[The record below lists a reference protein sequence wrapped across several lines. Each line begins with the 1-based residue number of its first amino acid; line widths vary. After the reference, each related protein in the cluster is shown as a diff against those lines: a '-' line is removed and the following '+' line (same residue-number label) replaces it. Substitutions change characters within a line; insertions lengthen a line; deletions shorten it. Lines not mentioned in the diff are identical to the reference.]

1 MPRKSR
7 GPISWII
14 AVLALFA
21 PIIASVYLAWYE
33 SYSAEESLSLTYAQN
48 VLQRIERTEG
58 QLQQALDKI
67 EHSGNVPCSAGDMQ
81 FMNQVGLGSSYLKEI
96 GRVSGDTLLCTS
108 QGVTNAMPLG
118 KPNIVTAEGVSVYFN
133 RKLSST
139 HPLIVFASRGFAAI
153 VDPNLVADVSTQG
166 TDIELAVLVPSSPDS
181 DPMIARGQNFPAG
194 WSQPIAQGTQ
204 TTAMDR
210 GYLVSTVRSANRDLA
225 VLSATPQR
233 YVYQRVGHFALY
245 VCPMGVLCGVVLCI
259 AVFLFS
265 RMLTSFPIMLRRAIR
280 DKNFYVLYQPV
291 IDLKTRRIIGAE
303 ALVRWKNSY
312 ADFRP
317 DYFIPQAEECGL
329 IHLITNQVIR
339 IVTRDLPKF
348 LQIDPDFRVAIN
360 MSADD
365 LSNQRTIEALD
376 KMLST
381 TRARPENIEIEATE
395 RAFLQGPKTAELLDT
410 VRAKGFT
417 IAIDDFGTG
426 YSSLSCLQ
434 SLSLDTL
441 KIDKAF
447 VDTIGTDGA
456 TSQVVLHIMEMAH
469 SLHLEMVAEG
479 VETEPQAIYLTKHG
493 VRYAQGWLFGR
504 PMDLNQLCQMI
515 RTQARMQA
523 GQRRAALAPVLR

>member
-14 AVLALFA
+14 GVLALFA
-21 PIIASVYLAWYE
+21 PIIASVYLAWHE

-58 QLQQALDKI
+58 QLQQALDKV
-67 EHSGNVPCSAGDMQ
+67 EHARNAPCSPGDMQ
-81 FMNQVGLGSSYLKEI
+81 VMRQVGLGLSYLKEI

-108 QGVTNAMPLG
+108 QGVTNAMSLG

-133 RKLSST
+133 RKLSSA
-139 HPLIVFASRGFAAI
+139 HPLIVFATRGFAAI

-166 TDIELAVLVPSSPDS
+166 ADIELAVLVPSSPDS
-181 DPMIARGQNFPAG
+181 DPMIARGENFPAG
-194 WSQPIAQGTQ
+194 WLRPIARGTE
-204 TTAMDR
+204 TTAMDH
-210 GYLVSTVRSANRDLA
+210 GYLVSMVRSADRDLT

-233 YVYQRVGHFALY
+233 YVYHRVGHFALY
-245 VCPMGVLCGVVLCI
+245 VCPMGILCGTVLCI
-259 AVFLFS
+259 AVSLFS
-265 RMLTSFPIMLRRAIR
+265 RMLTSFPTMLRRAIR

-291 IDLKTRRIIGAE
+291 IDLETRHIIGAE

-339 IVTRDLPKF
+339 IVTRDLPKL

-376 KMLST
+376 KLLRT

-395 RAFLQGPKTAELLDT
+395 RAFLQGPETAELLDT

-417 IAIDDFGTG
+417 VAIDDFGTG

-504 PMDLNQLCQMI
+504 PMDLNQLCQKI
-515 RTQARMQA
+515 RTQARVQA
-523 GQRRAALAPVLR
+523 GQREAALA